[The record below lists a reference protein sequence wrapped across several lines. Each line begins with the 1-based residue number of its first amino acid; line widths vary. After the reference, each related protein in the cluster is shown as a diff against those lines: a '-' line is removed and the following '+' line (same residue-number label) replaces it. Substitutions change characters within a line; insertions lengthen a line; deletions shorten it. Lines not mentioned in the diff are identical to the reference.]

1 MNQRK
6 QGRKRDMTTIVIAPD
21 SFKGTLTAAQAAAAM
36 TGGIHAVLPDAEI
49 IACPLADGGEGT
61 AEVLAPYLAEGV
73 CLIESARLLG
83 LNLPEMQALHVM
95 QRGSWALGLAMRKG
109 LDAGLREF
117 VIGLGGSATNDGG
130 LGMLMALG
138 MQAFD
143 AQGRRVAA
151 NLAGLLSVQRVDMS
165 TFAPELAQSR
175 LTILSD
181 VASPLCGP
189 EGATAVYGPQKGI
202 SGEDIQAVDDAMAR
216 FARLCGQCGRGEPL
230 MDMPGAGA
238 AGGLGFALMLLDG
251 ELVSGAEYVM
261 AKSGFSRKLATADWV
276 ISGEGRSDAQTL
288 QGKLPCQ
295 VLKAAKVA
303 GCRTALISGSL
314 DASVMAELLML
325 ADHVLAAGEDMP
337 ANQAE
342 AARGLRAAA
351 SVWARG
357 MNL

>member
-1 MNQRK
+1 
-6 QGRKRDMTTIVIAPD
+6 MTTIVIAPD

-36 TGGIHAVLPDAEI
+36 TDGIHAVLPDAEI

-61 AEVLAPYLAEGV
+61 AEVLAPYLAESV

-95 QRGSWALGLAMRKG
+95 QRGSWPLGLAMRKG

-143 AQGRRVAA
+143 AQGRTVAP

-165 TFAPELAQSR
+165 TLAPELAQSR
-175 LTILSD
+175 LTILVD
-181 VASPLCGP
+181 VDSPLCGSD
-189 EGATAVYGPQKGI
+189 GATAVYGPQKGI

-216 FARLCGQCGRGEPL
+216 FARLCGQCCRGEPL

-238 AGGLGFALMLLDG
+238 AGGLGFALIMLLDG
-251 ELVSGAEYVM
+251 EVVSGAGYVM
-261 AKSGFSRKLATADWV
+261 AKSGFSRKLAAADWV

-288 QGKLPCQ
+288 QGKLPYQ
-295 VLKAAKVA
+295 VLKTAKAA

-314 DASVMAELLML
+314 DASVMAGLLML

-357 MNL
+357 MNDCDQ